1 MKIVCRGIFI
11 SRAFIFS
18 YLLYLIWSLF
28 PPHFCCRK
36 EKNAVQLDDEGGRT
50 FLRVLI
56 HLIMHDYPP
65 LLSGALHL
73 LFKHFSQRAEVLQA
87 FKQVWMRVIPG
98 NWAQGAFPKAA
109 LLLELLFVAWQCY
122 SPQRSS
128 ISRLLWLC
136 AGVYYSS
143 VPPEIVISGSASI
156 RENVGPWWASLRD
169 PSGTEPVP
177 HVWETVS
184 PCQQWHF
191 PVFRATQAGYCY
203 FVIHLM
209 LLILIQVS
217 LHGAPLPDR
226 AVPK

>member
-11 SRAFIFS
+11 PKAFIFS
-18 YLLYLIWSLF
+18 FLLYFIWSF
-28 PPHFCCRK
+28 SPHFCCRK

-87 FKQVWMRVIPG
+87 FKQVWMGWMLSRETECREPF
-98 NWAQGAFPKAA
+98 Q
-109 LLLELLFVAWQCY
+109 
-122 SPQRSS
+122 
-128 ISRLLWLC
+128 RLLCYFSCRLLHDYVISIEAQYQQTSLAIC

-143 VPPEIVISGSASI
+143 VPPEMVISGTASL
-156 RENVGPWWASLRD
+156 RENVGLWWASHSD

-177 HVWETVS
+177 HVWPAVS
-184 PCQQWHF
+184 SCQQWDF
-191 PVFRATQAGYCY
+191 PVFRAT
-203 FVIHLM
+203 
-209 LLILIQVS
+209 
-217 LHGAPLPDR
+217 
-226 AVPK
+226 